1 VSRAAVTIAAVCAVL
16 PGSSLSMPWADA
28 RFHDP
33 EDFSARADREVFAI
47 MEIAA
52 LGVRHSAGGSIKP
65 HPQVRHAAKSRY
77 FGMLAGLPKYSL
89 KDESS
94 T

>member
-1 VSRAAVTIAAVCAVL
+1 
-16 PGSSLSMPWADA
+16 MPWADA

-33 EDFSARADREVFAI
+33 EDFSVRADREVFAI

-52 LGVRHSAGGSIKP
+52 LGVRHSAGGSITS

-77 FGMLAGLPKYSL
+77 FGMLAWLPQHSAKAGSTMQMGPAGLVSGT
-89 KDESS
+89 ER
-94 T
+94 